1 MARKRFASEAI
12 FNNGLSFPVH
22 PFVRELL
29 SLLNLAPTK
38 LVPNSWRTVICCMVL
53 WISANDD
60 DIIRVAEFI
69 HLYCLRSSTHS
80 GYREFKP
87 WDMKSRLVFDS
98 PSSLREWKKSFFFVS
113 SGGWEVTPNEDL
125 DDTPRLIHQ
134 YGVVVFS
141 ASFSFLF
148 LFTFLLISIDLLC
161 FTRQPIHDP
170 I

>member
-1 MARKRFASEAI
+1 MAQKSFASEAI

-22 PFVRELL
+22 PFVRKLL

-98 PSSLREWKKSFFFVS
+98 PSSLHEWKKSFFFVS
-113 SGGWEVTPNEDL
+113 GDGWKVTPNEDL
-125 DDTPRLIHQ
+125 DNAPRLIRQ
-134 YGVVVFS
+134 CGVAVSGV
-141 ASFSFLF
+141 SFSFLF
-148 LFTFLLISIDLLC
+148 LFTFLLVSINLLC
-161 FTRQPIHDP
+161 FTWQPIHDP